1 MLKVQ
6 NIRTFISK
14 VPFMYGEET
23 LTRVLV
29 VDLLSTSNVVGL
41 LLHHVS
47 ILLVKYTGIVVFSKG

>member
-1 MLKVQ
+1 
-6 NIRTFISK
+6 
-14 VPFMYGEET
+14 MYGEET